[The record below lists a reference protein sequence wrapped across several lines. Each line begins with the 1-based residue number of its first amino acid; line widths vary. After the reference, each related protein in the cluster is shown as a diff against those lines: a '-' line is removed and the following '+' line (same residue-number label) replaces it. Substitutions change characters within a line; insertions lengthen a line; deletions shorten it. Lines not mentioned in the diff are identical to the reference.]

1 MNEQLQRS
9 SKRCTSIKIVLMT
22 PTFYS
27 NGFQIDVAK
36 LLLSEKIFCVLI
48 IRSMERTREREHN
61 YTALVVDNS
70 ENCIFRIR
78 SIDLCGLYP
87 KQILIPQM
95 VPVALREFF
104 VLSGC
109 I

>member
-1 MNEQLQRS
+1 MNEQLQMS
-9 SKRCTSIKIVLMT
+9 FKRCTSKNIVLMIL
-22 PTFYS
+22 TFYS
-27 NGFQIDVAK
+27 NGFQTDVAK
-36 LLLSEKIFCVLI
+36 LLLFEKIFYTLI
-48 IRSMERTREREHN
+48 ICSMEGNTERKN
-61 YTALVVDNS
+61 YTALVVDS
-70 ENCIFRIR
+70 RENYMFRIR
-78 SIDLCGLYP
+78 SIDLCGLCP